1 MRAEW
6 RPITIVDDAESRT
19 SAAGSKER
27 VVVAASAGGRAVAED
42 DANIANDDGEY
53 ENDADADADADDNDD
68 DIDDGW
74 PVRLVAAAAAA
85 GKDPTGGRVE
95 RVENADTSIDD
106 EVRRVLESTMVN
118 IMVAAKIIMVDAA
131 PLVPKIVIVLS
142 YETKGCCLIPGR
154 LCDLLN
160 SIEYRRIQSYLTLPI
175 IGTKFYLAHRNS

>member
-68 DIDDGW
+68 GW

-85 GKDPTGGRVE
+85 GEDPTGGRVE

-106 EVRRVLESTMVN
+106 DEVRRFRESTMVN

-131 PLVPKIVIVLS
+131 PLVPKIVIVLGS
-142 YETKGCCLIPGR
+142 YETKVCATYLIR
-154 LCDLLN
+154 
-160 SIEYRRIQSYLTLPI
+160 
-175 IGTKFYLAHRNS
+175 